1 MSEADDLQRV
11 KAQLELSRR
20 RFLQQ
25 ATILGV
31 GAAALP
37 LFAACS
43 NTSATAA
50 PSAAAVGRPQRRSVG
65 RPQRRTVGRPQRRT
79 VGRPQRRTVGRPSA
93 AAPPSAAPS
102 GAHRTLEFNAW
113 EFQPEDIKNHL
124 ANWTKTSGVP
134 VNLSLIPNV
143 GYGPAIQT
151 NLQGGATL
159 DVYYNF
165 TYNTGQVHRAG
176 LGARSQGFP
185 GRGRHAQRHVPA
197 GPRPLHHRRRQ
208 DRGRTLLLRGPHVH
222 VQRVAVPEGGP
233 RRAAVAPGRRTTPQ
247 RRSSRRASARRPT
260 SRTGSRSSARNT

>member
-11 KAQLELSRR
+11 KAQLDLSRR

-50 PSAAAVGRPQRRSVG
+50 PSAAASAA
-65 RPQRRTVGRPQRRT
+65 
-79 VGRPQRRTVGRPSA
+79 PSA
-93 AAPPSAAPS
+93 AASAAPSAAASAAPSAAASAAPSAAAS

-151 NLQGGATL
+151 KLQGGATL

-165 TYNTGQVHRAG
+165 TYNTGKFVEQG
-176 LGARSQGFP
+176 LAHDLKGFP
-185 GRGRHAQRHVPA
+185 GVEDMLNDMFPQAKARYVTSDGKII
-197 GPRPLHHRRRQ
+197 
-208 DRGRTLLLRGPHVH
+208 
-222 VQRVAVPEGGP
+222 
-233 RRAAVAPGRRTTPQ
+233 AAPYFNA
-247 RRSSRRASARRPT
+247 
-260 SRTGSRSSARNT
+260 